1 MNCVTDGEKIFAK
14 AIFNKSCLFIDDEE
28 RPKSQNVCLRF
39 FCKLTFW
46 DFSDV
51 LRPSKVVVDADK
63 IYSNLFHWFLQ
74 ITTNS
79 SRYVTDYENQ

>member
-39 FCKLTFW
+39 FCKLTF
-46 DFSDV
+46 
-51 LRPSKVVVDADK
+51 
-63 IYSNLFHWFLQ
+63 
-74 ITTNS
+74 
-79 SRYVTDYENQ
+79 